1 MGLLKI
7 FVLLALIPLH
17 ATAQESTLQREGFFK
32 TLGKDF
38 ISPATTDAKYILIG
52 GTIATTAV
60 ALNRRNRSYRQ
71 TKSFEDA
78 KPLRNFGFIGDL
90 IGYGFLNGTYT
101 LGMWYYGAT
110 YDNKKALKDAEVM
123 ARASTITLAWTTAL
137 KSVIQEKRPGFPDDQ
152 NSFPSGHAAGA
163 FSFAGVVAAR
173 HGWGWGF
180 VAHAVA
186 GFIAVS
192 RNNDDF
198 HYLHDLMAGATI
210 GAAYAWGVSERA
222 MNNENYLFALL
233 PTGRDGVMATIG
245 ASF

>member
-1 MGLLKI
+1 MGLLRF
-7 FVLLALIPLH
+7 FVLLALIPLM
-17 ATAQESTLQREGFFK
+17 ALAEEDNLKREGFLK
-32 TLGKDF
+32 TLGRDF
-38 ISPATTDAKYILIG
+38 VSPVTTDARYILIG
-52 GTIATTAV
+52 GTIATAAV

-110 YDNKKALKDAEVM
+110 YDNEKALKDAELM

-137 KSVIQEKRPGFPDDQ
+137 KSVIKEKRPGFPDDE

-180 VAHAVA
+180 AAHAVA

-222 MNNENYLFALL
+222 KNDENFLFAVL
-233 PTGRDGVMATIG
+233 PTGGNGMMATVG
-245 ASF
+245 ARF